1 MRILAEFSAD
11 NSGTAYSSNRSS
23 LRFLQIRFGKEK
35 LHSTRAEIEAALQ
48 IGVDNKIRTYRE
60 AISQGVRL
68 QPLVISSGGTMHKNF
83 YHYLKAMIPDQQAR
97 RSLCTDV
104 SIALVR
110 ARAEL
115 LMARA
120 L

>member
-1 MRILAEFSAD
+1 LEILRLNLFGAHTANGRANARAVAELL
-11 NSGTAYSSNRSS
+11 GQGK
-23 LRFLQIRFGKEK
+23 LQ
-35 LHSTRAEIEAALQ
+35 STRAEIEAALQ
-48 IGVDNKIRTYRE
+48 IEVDNKIRTYGD
-60 AISQGVRL
+60 AIGQGVRL
-68 QPLVISSGGTMHKNF
+68 LPLVISSGGTLHKKF
-83 YHYLKAMIPDQQAR
+83 YEYLKAMIPDQQAR
-97 RSLCTDV
+97 RGLCMDA

>member
-1 MRILAEFSAD
+1 MFIYRARAMSNSA
-11 NSGTAYSSNRSS
+11 
-23 LRFLQIRFGKEK
+23 
-35 LHSTRAEIEAALQ
+35 RARTSAMDKYIYIK
-48 IGVDNKIRTYRE
+48 IGVDNKLRTYRD
-60 AISQGVRL
+60 AMDQGVRL

-97 RSLCTDV
+97 RSLCTDM